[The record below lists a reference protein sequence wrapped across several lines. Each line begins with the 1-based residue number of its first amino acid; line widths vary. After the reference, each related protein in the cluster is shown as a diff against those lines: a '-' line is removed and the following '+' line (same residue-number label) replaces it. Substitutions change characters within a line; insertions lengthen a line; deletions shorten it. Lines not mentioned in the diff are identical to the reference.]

1 MYGKNEETG
10 GPCVAPH
17 MDLDTPIL
25 TSSLLPVLFR
35 NKE

>member
-1 MYGKNEETG
+1 MVRAYST
-10 GPCVAPH
+10 VAPH
-17 MDLDTPIL
+17 TDLDTPIL